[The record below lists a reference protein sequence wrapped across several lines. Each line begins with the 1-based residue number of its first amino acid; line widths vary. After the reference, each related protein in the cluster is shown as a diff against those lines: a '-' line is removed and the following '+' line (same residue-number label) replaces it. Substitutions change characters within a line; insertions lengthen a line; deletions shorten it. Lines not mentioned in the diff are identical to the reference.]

1 MAIEAGKTSAQVI
14 AEIRDDDEYEAA
26 VERITEILYDDS
38 REALEE
44 RHALRAVMGRY
55 EQRELIWARVW

>member
-1 MAIEAGKTSAQVI
+1 MEIESEKSPAPAIT
-14 AEIRDDDEYEAA
+14 EIRDDDEYEAVVDRVTA
-26 VERITEILYDDS
+26 ILYDDS

-44 RHALRAVMGRY
+44 RRALRAVMGRY